1 MISSIDAQRIHKILI
16 EKFGGSPGIR
26 DPGGLSS
33 ALSRP
38 FQTFE
43 GKDLYPSTLH
53 KAACLIESILMNHP
67 FIDGNK
73 RTGYV
78 LMRLFLIQNALD
90 LKVGEQEKYDF
101 VISIASGNKRYEDI
115 LRWLENSTESAK
127 SA

>member
-1 MISSIDAQRIHKILI
+1 MISSIQAQQIHNILI

-26 DPGGLSS
+26 DLGGLSS

-43 GKDLYPSTLH
+43 GNDLYPSPLH
-53 KAACLIESILMNHP
+53 KAACLIESMLMNHP
-67 FIDGNK
+67 FVDGNK

-78 LMRLFLIQNALD
+78 LMRLFLIQNSLD
-90 LKVGEQEKYDF
+90 LKAGEQEKYDF
-101 VISIASGNKRYEDI
+101 VISIASGIKRYEEI
-115 LRWLENSTESAK
+115 LQWLQINTEPAK